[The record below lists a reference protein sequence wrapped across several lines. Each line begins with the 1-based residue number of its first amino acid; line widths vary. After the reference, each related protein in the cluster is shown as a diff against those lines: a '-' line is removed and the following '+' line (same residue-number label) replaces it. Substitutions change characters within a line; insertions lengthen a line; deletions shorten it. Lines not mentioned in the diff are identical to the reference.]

1 MGQQDVS
8 GARWL
13 VLQLISEHGNRSH
26 CYGINTPVTPEREQ
40 PRLPGDTVPSQPTG
54 APARAPLENRIS
66 SVIGVGLSA
75 ASYVLFYKQEDY
87 FRFIRGDC
95 LLQITLCGDCL
106 TLC

>member
-1 MGQQDVS
+1 MGRRDVS
-8 GARWL
+8 DAQSL
-13 VLQLISEHGNRSH
+13 VLLLTPEHGNRSRGH
-26 CYGINTPVTPEREQ
+26 QMNSPVTPEREQ
-40 PRLPGDTVPSQPTG
+40 PRLPGDTMPGQPPG
-54 APARAPLENRIS
+54 APAWAPLENHVT

-87 FRFIRGDC
+87 FRLIRGDC

>member
-1 MGQQDVS
+1 MGRQDVS
-8 GARWL
+8 GAQCL
-13 VLQLISEHGNRSH
+13 VLQLIPEHGNRSH
-26 CYGINTPVTPEREQ
+26 CYGINAPVTPESEQ
-40 PRLPGDTVPSQPTG
+40 PRLPGDTVPGRPPG
-54 APARAPLENRIS
+54 APARAQLENRVS

-87 FRFIRGDC
+87 FRLIRGDC